1 MNTQILNFKKTDHF
15 LLKQWERKID
25 DKTLYRILPF
35 VECCKCEK
43 DIVIVSPSFLKT
55 IGIINNNRQCLILV
69 IKAKLLLTAYW
80 CDHPNYLFTK
90 EKDAHFQLLY

>member
-15 LLKQWERKID
+15 LLKQWDRKIE
-25 DKTLYRILPF
+25 DKALYRILPF
-35 VECCKCEK
+35 VECSNCEK
-43 DIVIVSPSFLKT
+43 DIVIVSPSFLETKDIT
-55 IGIINNNRQCLILV
+55 NNNRQCLIIV
-69 IKAKLLLTAYW
+69 IKTKILLTAYW